1 MFTAREEQRNMLKCT
16 GSEPVNRTIPPL
28 GCDVMPPQPHIL
40 FSASGG
46 SRARKAPNRYSPSS
60 YGRFFPPTRA
70 DIDGTSC
77 ALTSDTAAASTTAA
91 TIDLQQSAKRVK
103 GVDSCSTSSL
113 ALVEAPERCSSNF
126 SAVAGVPSPHNPRPS
141 TTAVLPLTLPERA
154 VLQGYPTL
162 LDVSQAQVVH
172 STIPSSRHTVGLE
185 QYICWKVT

>member
-28 GCDVMPPQPHIL
+28 GCDVMPPLQPHIL

-46 SRARKAPNRYSPSS
+46 SRARKAPNRYSPSA

-77 ALTSDTAAASTTAA
+77 VLFTSNTAAASTTAA

-113 ALVEAPERCSSNF
+113 ALVEAP
-126 SAVAGVPSPHNPRPS
+126 
-141 TTAVLPLTLPERA
+141 
-154 VLQGYPTL
+154 
-162 LDVSQAQVVH
+162 
-172 STIPSSRHTVGLE
+172 
-185 QYICWKVT
+185 